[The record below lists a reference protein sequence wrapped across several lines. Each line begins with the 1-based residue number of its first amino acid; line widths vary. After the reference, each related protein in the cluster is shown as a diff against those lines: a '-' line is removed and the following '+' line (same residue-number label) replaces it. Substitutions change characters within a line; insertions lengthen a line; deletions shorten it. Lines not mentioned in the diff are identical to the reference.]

1 MLKYHETSEYKL
13 SQEIDEY
20 SPTHFSDLEKD
31 EQSKIA
37 SLWVAYK
44 VDLTKDSG
52 WFYDCLD
59 HEYAVQLLA
68 KLNQKQAITLDTFRN
83 TFLNEY
89 YELIEF
95 FRDHGRHEIHE
106 IHGSFLNRGS
116 CGSNESF
123 FVKTW
128 VRRFWL
134 FEEFKSA

>member
-89 YELIEF
+89 YELIEKHYEEYVMQDA
-95 FRDHGRHEIHE
+95 RERAHEANDYSLDFNY
-106 IHGSFLNRGS
+106 G
-116 CGSNESF
+116 
-123 FVKTW
+123 
-128 VRRFWL
+128 
-134 FEEFKSA
+134 EENL

>member
-59 HEYAVQLLA
+59 HEYAVQLLG
-68 KLNQKQAITLDTFRN
+68 KLNENQAITLNTFRN

-89 YELIEF
+89 YELVEQHYEEYVTQNE
-95 FRDHGRHEIHE
+95 REREIDAGDYSSDFNYGE
-106 IHGSFLNRGS
+106 RI
-116 CGSNESF
+116 
-123 FVKTW
+123 
-128 VRRFWL
+128 
-134 FEEFKSA
+134 